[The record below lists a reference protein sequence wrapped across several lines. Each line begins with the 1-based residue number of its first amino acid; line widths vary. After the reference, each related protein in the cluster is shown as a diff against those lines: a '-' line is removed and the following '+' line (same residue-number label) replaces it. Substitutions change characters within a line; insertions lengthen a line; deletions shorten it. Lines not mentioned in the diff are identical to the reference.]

1 MHNEAHGQDLG
12 AHLHR
17 VDAREHRLQFLL
29 IIRIDNGYL
38 GLDDDGNCEDFEM
51 DIAARGE
58 KVKGRNFIIVNCKGR
73 AKACAT
79 DDGVGY
85 EFFLSIF
92 YVKMEMWPHAR
103 TRRYSSVG
111 PYSFTNACILGMM
124 ALS

>member
-51 DIAARGE
+51 FWGFRDFWGFRGFWDFQDFWDFRDFCGI
-58 KVKGRNFIIVNCKGR
+58 KVFW
-73 AKACAT
+73 
-79 DDGVGY
+79 D
-85 EFFLSIF
+85 F
-92 YVKMEMWPHAR
+92 
-103 TRRYSSVG
+103 
-111 PYSFTNACILGMM
+111 
-124 ALS
+124 

>member
-73 AKACAT
+73 AKACAS
-79 DDGVGY
+79 DDGVGDK
-85 EFFLSIF
+85 FFYQYF
-92 YVKMEMWPHAR
+92 MTKWRCGHMHAQGD
-103 TRRYSSVG
+103 T
-111 PYSFTNACILGMM
+111 ACILGMM